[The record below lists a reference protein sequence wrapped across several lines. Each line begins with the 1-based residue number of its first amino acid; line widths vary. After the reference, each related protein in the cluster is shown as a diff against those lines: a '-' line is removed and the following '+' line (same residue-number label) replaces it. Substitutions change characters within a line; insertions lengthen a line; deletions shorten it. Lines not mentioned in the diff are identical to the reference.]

1 MGGARSGI
9 GKRKVP
15 HGLEGPNVGAGP
27 KGKKGLGD
35 LKLYRYD
42 LQDRHQICGR
52 IISRQ
57 GGGANRFC
65 VATTCCFAHNKKVFD

>member
-9 GKRKVP
+9 GKCKVP
-15 HGLEGPNVGAGP
+15 HGLEEPNVGAGP